1 MSNAALYTQD
11 RCDFSREECM
21 NKDRDMQELQ
31 SELTATCKTG
41 HQPVAMDTDDRGNPN
56 GENNRQL

>member
-1 MSNAALYTQD
+1 MSNTALYTQD
-11 RCDFSREECM
+11 RCDFSCEECM
-21 NKDRDMQELQ
+21 NKDRDLQELQ
-31 SELTATCKTG
+31 SKLTTTCETG